1 MTNDNTFALQF
12 NKDICT
18 QCGICA
24 DSCTFG
30 AIQFNEYPEIDINS
44 CRLCGTCVQV
54 CPATALT
61 MKETPKQTTPT
72 CLTPTHGIWVLAET
86 QDGTLAPVCKELLG
100 KAQELSQKLNQK
112 VEAIL
117 VGNNIKHLASE
128 LAAYGAQRIHLL
140 ESETLETYIEEN
152 YARVIAD
159 LAEALH
165 PEILLV
171 GATTKGRGL
180 SARLASL
187 LKTGLTADCTE
198 LNIDPETRLLHQIR
212 PAFGGNLMAT
222 IITPDRRPQMASV
235 RPGIM
240 QAIEADFNKTGEIIQ
255 HDISDFVADKR
266 IHRISESKEQSNGI
280 SLNDSRIIVSVGR
293 GVKNPETVR
302 QIRQWAQQIGAV
314 VAGSRAAVEAG
325 LIEPQMQIGQTGHV
339 VSPDIY
345 IAIGISGQ
353 IQHTSGIGGAKKI
366 IAINSDASAPI
377 FNIADYGWVITAE
390 EAVKRLLTNTI

>member
-61 MKETPKQTTPT
+61 MKEAPKQTTPT

-302 QIRQWAQQIGAV
+302 QIRQWGPTNR
-314 VAGSRAAVEAG
+314 SRCSRFTRSSRGRPDRTTNANRPNRTCC
-325 LIEPQMQIGQTGHV
+325 LTGYLYCNRYQRTDSTYFRYRRSQKDH
-339 VSPDIY
+339 SN
-345 IAIGISGQ
+345 Q
-353 IQHTSGIGGAKKI
+353 
-366 IAINSDASAPI
+366 
-377 FNIADYGWVITAE
+377 F
-390 EAVKRLLTNTI
+390 